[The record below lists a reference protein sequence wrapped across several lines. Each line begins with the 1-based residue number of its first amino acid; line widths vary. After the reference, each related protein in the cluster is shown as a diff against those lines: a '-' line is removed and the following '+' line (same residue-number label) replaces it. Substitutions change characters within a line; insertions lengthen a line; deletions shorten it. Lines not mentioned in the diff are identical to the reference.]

1 MKRLYLLWLLH
12 LPFFLLAQKHD
23 ANWVYS
29 SSNPDDSLICTLG
42 FNDSVLTYYLISGP
56 ILASSSAS
64 YSFNNG
70 TLQCYSDGRK
80 MYTKDSKVIQ
90 NGDSLD
96 YVDAWVKPPKG
107 TSIDFYTGVFLP
119 FPNMQDKWAVYLQ
132 TIVNHHSIDDQDIG
146 LCYSIVDL
154 EANQWEGKVI
164 SKQNLLMDSVYQYTC
179 IQHGNGQDW
188 WIVGHK
194 YNKVD
199 FEIYLLTTEGFQYIS
214 RQFFDM
220 PVYDYNYNRSPVI
233 SSEMGDWIYLQF
245 AIHAGYLFNFD
256 RCQGVLEFKT
266 EVAVPD
272 SVDLPNPFN
281 YGMAFPISSPS
292 GKLMYSMFR
301 DQVKK
306 DNKMVSRFR
315 LMQAN
320 LDSSLPVF
328 QFLTHEEILSYAF
341 GYPELGLD
349 GKIYSHHLD
358 ETGKLNFLSIIHR
371 PDDLMDGCGLEVP
384 GKPFPSGFRTSSTPR
399 FPNYRLGPLV
409 GSECDTVT
417 TSVAVPEM
425 GKTYDM
431 TLTPNPSSGP
441 VDVEITLP
449 EYQGHQVGCEVIDG
463 LGRTVSSHTFPHFS
477 YRHSLDASA
486 FAPGLYVVQLIV
498 DGRVV
503 KAEKLVVV
511 GR

>member
-1 MKRLYLLWLLH
+1 MMCILS
-12 LPFFLLAQKHD
+12 FQ
-23 ANWVYS
+23 
-29 SSNPDDSLICTLG
+29 DSTTSFKLD
-42 FNDSVLTYYLISGP
+42 NAS
-56 ILASSSAS
+56 ILAGSSAS
-64 YSFNNG
+64 FSNSNG
-70 TLQCYSDGRK
+70 TFKCYSEGSK
-80 MYTKDSKVIQ
+80 MYTSEFNEME

-96 YVDAWVKPPKG
+96 YIDAWVKPPKG
-107 TSIDFYTGVFLP
+107 LSGSDLFTGLFLP
-119 FPNMQDKWAVYLQ
+119 WPKMEDSKAAYMQTV
-132 TIVNHHSIDDQDIG
+132 VNHHSIDDQDIG

-154 EANQWEGKVI
+154 EANQGEGKVN

-179 IQHGNGQDW
+179 IRHGNGLDW

-199 FEIYLLTTEGFQYIS
+199 FEIYLLTTVGFQYVS
-214 RQFFDM
+214 RQYFDM
-220 PVYDYNYNRSPVI
+220 PFYDYHYNRSPII

-256 RCQGVLEFKT
+256 RCQGLIEFKT

-272 SVDLPNPFN
+272 SVDLPNTFN

-320 LDSSLPVF
+320 LDSNVPVF

-341 GYPELGLD
+341 GYPEHGPD
-349 GKIYSHHLD
+349 GKIYSKHLD

-384 GKPFPSGFRTSSTPR
+384 GKEFPSGFRTVSTPR

-449 EYQGHQVGCEVIDG
+449 DYQGHTVICDVIDG
-463 LGRTVSSHTFPHFS
+463 LGKTVSTHAFPPFS
-477 YRHSLDASA
+477 YRQTLDVSA